1 MNAPRAQNHPMS
13 WLRTLQRKLYRVAKQ
28 SSGRKFGIIHNHVCN
43 PRTLKEAWKR
53 VSANGGAPGVDRQT
67 IAEIKAAGVDEFLA
81 ELQNELENDQ
91 YLPNV
96 IRRVYVPKGTS
107 GKRPLGI
114 PTLKDRVTQ
123 MAVKL
128 IIEPLFEADF
138 LDCSLG
144 FRPRRNNKEAAQLV
158 HRYSN
163 THKWV
168 VDVDLKSYFDTI
180 DHDALMELVR
190 RRVSDKR
197 ILWLIKQW
205 LKAGILEDGIVTTP
219 ERGTPQGGVLSPL
232 LSNIYL
238 NEIDK
243 LWHGNASVKLVR
255 FADDMVLLCKSETQ
269 ARWVLKTLKGQ
280 LEALK
285 LTLNEEKTKIRHVR
299 ETFDFVGFTYRE
311 AFSKKQGRLI
321 RIKYPRAKS
330 MQKIRDKIKSA
341 VKEIPTGK
349 ELSEVITEV
358 NRKLRGWAEYFKAGN
373 SYEAALEIT
382 EFACKQLRIFWR
394 RHKNRKEQQ
403 CSQIWQNKFFYER
416 GLLYVPYLLKN

>member
-1 MNAPRAQNHPMS
+1 
-13 WLRTLQRKLYRVAKQ
+13 
-28 SSGRKFGIIHNHVCN
+28 
-43 PRTLKEAWKR
+43 
-53 VSANGGAPGVDRQT
+53 
-67 IAEIKAAGVDEFLA
+67 
-81 ELQNELENDQ
+81 
-91 YLPNV
+91 
-96 IRRVYVPKGTS
+96 
-107 GKRPLGI
+107 
-114 PTLKDRVTQ
+114 

-144 FRPRRNNKEAAQLV
+144 FRPLRNNKEAAQLV

-180 DHDALMELVR
+180 DHDALMELVK

-197 ILWLIKQW
+197 TLWLIKQW

-269 ARWVLKTLKGQ
+269 ARWVLKTLTRQ

-311 AFSKKQGRLI
+311 SFSKKQGRLI

-330 MQKIRDKIKSA
+330 MQKIRDKIKTA

-349 ELSEVITEV
+349 ELSEVITVV
-358 NRKLRGWAEYFKAGN
+358 NRKLRGWAEYFKIGN

-403 CSQIWQNKFFYER
+403 CSRIWQNKFFYER

>member
-1 MNAPRAQNHPMS
+1 MNAQKAQEHPMS
-13 WLRTLQRKLYRVAKQ
+13 WLRTLQRKLYCMAKQ
-28 SSGRKFGIIHNHVCN
+28 SFGRKIGIMHEHVCN

-53 VSANGGAPGVDRQT
+53 VSAKGGASGVDRQT
-67 IAEIKAAGVDEFLA
+67 IVDVKEYGVEKFLS
-81 ELQNELENDQ
+81 ELRSELENDQ
-91 YLPNV
+91 YLANV
-96 IRRVYVPKGTS
+96 IRRVYIPKGTN

-114 PTLKDRVTQ
+114 PTVKDRVTQ
-123 MAVKL
+123 MAVKM

-144 FRPRRNNKEAAQLV
+144 FRPKRDNKEAAQLV
-158 HRYSN
+158 HKYCN

-180 DHDALMELVR
+180 DHGKLMELVR

-197 ILWLIKQW
+197 TLWLIKQW
-205 LKAGILEDGIVTTP
+205 LKAGIFEDGTITTP
-219 ERGTPQGGVLSPL
+219 ELGTPQGGVLSPL

-238 NEIDK
+238 HEIDK
-243 LWHGNASVKLVR
+243 LWNGNASVKLVR
-255 FADDMVLLCKSETQ
+255 FADDMVLLCKSEIQ
-269 ARWVLKTLKGQ
+269 AHWVLKTLRKQ
-280 LEALK
+280 LEALN

-311 AFSKKQGRLI
+311 AFSQKHGRFV

-341 VKEIPTGK
+341 VKAIPTGT

-358 NRKLRGWAEYFKAGN
+358 NRKLRGWGNYFKIGN
-373 SYEAALEIT
+373 SYETALEIT
-382 EFACKQLRIFWR
+382 EFACEQLRIFWR
-394 RHKNRKEQQ
+394 RHKNRKNTQ
-403 CSQIWQNKFFYER
+403 CSRIWQNKFFYER
-416 GLLYVPYLLKN
+416 GLIYVPYLLKN